1 MLSLVAQ
8 DSGATS
14 QSSRQAT
21 PSRRADA
28 LADRV
33 EEGARTLAT
42 FAGELTAAQWQTRV
56 LKDGRTVGVL
66 VHHVASAYPLEL
78 QLAQRL
84 AAGLPI
90 VGITRDDI
98 HERNATHAW
107 LYVGVTKE
115 AALDLLRRNSAAT
128 AMAIRAICDDHL
140 DRAAPVSLYAD
151 APLTCQYVVEDRIVR
166 HSHHHLAT
174 IQSALKAH
182 DDAFEK
188 LKQEMERTSGVFLQK
203 E

>member
-8 DSGATS
+8 DSEATP

-21 PSRRADA
+21 PSRRANA

-56 LKDGRTVGVL
+56 PRDGRTVGVL

-78 QLAQRL
+78 QLAQRV
-84 AAGLPI
+84 AAGLAI
-90 VGITRDDI
+90 VGITRHDI
-98 HERNATHAW
+98 NERNATHAW
-107 LYVGVTKE
+107 LYLGVTKE

-128 AMAIRAICDDHL
+128 AMGIRALCDDHL
-140 DRAAPVSLYAD
+140 DRAAPVSLYND
-151 APLTCQYVVEDRIVR
+151 APLTCQFVVEDRVVR

-182 DDAFEK
+182 DDALDR
-188 LKQEMERTSGVFLQK
+188 LKRQLEA
-203 E
+203 

>member
-8 DSGATS
+8 ESGATP

-21 PSRRADA
+21 PSRRANA

-42 FAGELTAAQWQTRV
+42 FAGELTTAQWQTRV
-56 LKDGRTVGVL
+56 PRDGRTVGVL

-78 QLAQRL
+78 QLAQRV
-84 AAGLPI
+84 AAGLAI
-90 VGITRDDI
+90 VGITRHDI
-98 HERNATHAW
+98 NERNATHAW
-107 LYVGVTKE
+107 LYLGVTKE

-128 AMAIRAICDDHL
+128 AMAIRALCDDHL
-140 DRAAPVSLYAD
+140 DRAAPVSLYND
-151 APLTCQYVVEDRIVR
+151 APLTCQFVVEDRVVR

-182 DDAFEK
+182 DDALDR
-188 LKQEMERTSGVFLQK
+188 LKRQLEA
-203 E
+203 